1 MNVKDSIEDHEIESS
16 SDNDDEITP
25 HEFADVIQTI
35 ITSYSE
41 SNLDEFKTK
50 LILSTE
56 HCETTE
62 SDVTCIIE
70 EYDFHVFLNTILRE
84 IDDADLLL
92 QILRAIES
100 LLYVNRKFTDYYI
113 SSGLLDILANLIKP
127 PISYNCTEALQILS
141 LFILDYPDRF
151 KEFYTIA
158 PLSTIYEI
166 FLSIGTQHIKID
178 GQLSSLISK
187 YIEYYSK
194 TDLSSLEVSQ
204 IIEIAKF
211 ILSLDLEGSN
221 TIIVSIMHMISND
234 CYSIEQFFKDQIL
247 DFFSSY
253 YESPDEKKVLH
264 ITKMFKVLLSKN
276 DFPNSEFPLGS
287 FMKILESST
296 SNKITKEVCQLF
308 QIYFEKNNIESVLQT
323 NILEVLSG
331 LIDAESTNYAS
342 IIEISMLIFKI
353 FKRLDNSLISQLI
366 SNEIIYAFSI
376 LLNCENREVINES
389 LQMIQRIT
397 SLFEANG
404 QLGDLLPVFDKIDLL
419 SALENIDPD
428 DDEQEE
434 LIELITDKINSS

>member
-1 MNVKDSIEDHEIESS
+1 
-16 SDNDDEITP
+16 
-25 HEFADVIQTI
+25 
-35 ITSYSE
+35 
-41 SNLDEFKTK
+41 
-50 LILSTE
+50 
-56 HCETTE
+56 
-62 SDVTCIIE
+62 
-70 EYDFHVFLNTILRE
+70 
-84 IDDADLLL
+84 
-92 QILRAIES
+92 
-100 LLYVNRKFTDYYI
+100 
-113 SSGLLDILANLIKP
+113 
-127 PISYNCTEALQILS
+127 
-141 LFILDYPDRF
+141 
-151 KEFYTIA
+151 
-158 PLSTIYEI
+158 
-166 FLSIGTQHIKID
+166 
-178 GQLSSLISK
+178 
-187 YIEYYSK
+187 
-194 TDLSSLEVSQ
+194 
-204 IIEIAKF
+204 
-211 ILSLDLEGSN
+211 
-221 TIIVSIMHMISND
+221 MHMISND

-253 YESPDEKKVLH
+253 YESQDEKKVLH

-276 DFPNSEFPLGS
+276 DFPISEFPLGS

-323 NILEVLSG
+323 NILEVSSG

-376 LLNCENREVINES
+376 LLNCENREVINKS
-389 LQMIQRIT
+389 LQMIQRII